1 MLTKGFAACALVIAI
16 ASIWAG
22 YTQVSALTLR
32 QDQQSRYWPR
42 HNTRRSGTYLNG
54 AWVPLPIR
62 ANYTN
67 FQGGASGVGK

>member
-1 MLTKGFAACALVIAI
+1 MRTKGFAACALVIAI

-32 QDQQSRYWPR
+32 QEQRSRHWPR
-42 HNTRRSGTYLNG
+42 YGTRRSGVYRNG
-54 AWVPLPIR
+54 AWSPLPIR
-62 ANYTN
+62 SNYTN